1 MKARKVTG
9 LDADA
14 PLADN
19 AERLVLARLDELY
32 SFMPAA
38 ADPDAVVALHDLRI
52 AAKRLRYILELL
64 RPALGPYAKAAGK
77 RAKELQDLLGRIH
90 DCDVTLPRVEA
101 LIAELR
107 ERDALAL
114 QSLAADAEDL
124 DPGLVSAAPHVDAF
138 RGLEALAVYLRA
150 RRALLFG
157 RFLEAWQELQR
168 AGFRARLEYA
178 AAERPSVPPAIT
190 PCSHDGNGAALSD
203 DLPSD
208 LSPT

>member
-1 MKARKVTG
+1 MKARKVKG

-19 AERLVLARLDELY
+19 AERLVLARLDECY
-32 SFMPAA
+32 AFMPAA
-38 ADPDAVVALHDLRI
+38 ADPAAVVALHDLRI
-52 AAKRLRYILELL
+52 AAKRLRYLLELL
-64 RPALGPYAKAAGK
+64 RPALGPYAKPAAK
-77 RAKELQDLLGRIH
+77 RVKELQDLLGRIH
-90 DCDVTLPRVEA
+90 DCDMTVPRVEA

-107 ERDALAL
+107 RRDALEL
-114 QSLAADAEDL
+114 QALAADAGDL
-124 DPGLVSAAPHVDAF
+124 DPELLTVAAHAEAF

-150 RRALLFG
+150 RRAVLFG
-157 RFLEAWQELQR
+157 RFLEAWEALER

-190 PCSHDGNGAALSD
+190 PRSHDGNRAAPSD